1 MKKTLYRIGA
11 AVVLLVVALIFQ
23 TDIWWI
29 DLIIFAVPY
38 LIIGYDVLLEAFSGL
53 FRGAFLDENFLM
65 AIATVGAFAIGEY
78 SEAVGVMLFY
88 KVGETFE
95 QYAVGKSRKSI
106 AELMN
111 IRPDYANVLV
121 NGEVVVTDPDEVAI
135 GSRVLVKP
143 GEKVPLDGVVV
154 SGTSFLD
161 TSALTGESVPRS
173 ISTGD
178 EILSGWINTEGVLE
192 IQVTKEFGESTVSK
206 ILDMVENAS
215 NKKSNSENFISRF
228 ASVYTPIVVI
238 SAILL
243 AILPPLVVP
252 GQEFSTWIYRALSFL
267 VVSCPCALVI
277 SIPLSFFGG
286 IGGASRAGVLV
297 KGGNY
302 LEALAKTETVVFDKT
317 GTLTKGVFRVQK
329 VTVANEM
336 GEAELLKIAALA
348 ESYSNHP
355 ISKSIRQAAEAEGKL
370 DLSLVSDTKE
380 IAGHGVEAV
389 ISGQKIL
396 CGNGKLMEREN
407 IEFTPADSVGS
418 VVYLAVDGKFAG
430 HIVIADEVKSDAAK
444 AISDLKNSGVKKTVM
459 LTGDME
465 KTAQAVA
472 GELKIDHFFAGLLPG
487 DKVEKVEELLAEKNE
502 KKTIA
507 FVGDGINDA
516 PVLARADV
524 GIAMGAMGSDAA
536 IEAADIVIMT
546 DEPSKIATAM
556 KIARRTLSICRQNI
570 VFAIGIKV
578 LVLILTAFGY
588 TNMWAAVF
596 ADVGVAVLA
605 ILNAMR
611 ALKKV

>member
-11 AVVLLVVALIFQ
+11 AVALLIAALIFQ
-23 TDIWWI
+23 TDIWWVNV
-29 DLIIFAVPY
+29 IIFAVPY
-38 LIIGYDVLLEAFSGL
+38 LLVGYDVLMEAFSGL
-53 FRGAFLDENFLM
+53 FRGALLDENFLM

-78 SEAVGVMLFY
+78 TEAVGVMLFY

-95 QYAVGKSRKSI
+95 QYAVGKSRRSI

-121 NGEVVVTDPDEVAI
+121 NGEVVVTDPEDVAI
-135 GSRVLVKP
+135 DSRILVKP
-143 GEKVPLDGVVV
+143 GEKVPLDGIVVA
-154 SGTSFLD
+154 GTSFLD

-173 ISTGD
+173 ISVGD

-192 IQVTKEFGESTVSK
+192 IRVTKEFGESTVSK

-228 ASVYTPIVVI
+228 AAVYTPVVVI
-238 SAILL
+238 SALVL
-243 AILPPLVVP
+243 AILPPLVIP
-252 GQEFSTWIYRALSFL
+252 GQNFSTWIYRALSFL

-286 IGGASRAGVLV
+286 IGGASRVGVLV
-297 KGGNY
+297 KGSNY

-317 GTLTKGVFRVQK
+317 GTLTKGVFRVQQ
-329 VTVANEM
+329 VLPAEGM
-336 GEAELLKIAALA
+336 GENELLKIADLA

-355 ISKSIRQAAEAEGKL
+355 ISKSIRQAADEP
-370 DLSLVSDTKE
+370 DLSLVSDAKE
-380 IAGHGVEAV
+380 IAGHGVEAFIGGHRV
-389 ISGQKIL
+389 L

-407 IEFTPADSVGS
+407 IAYISADSAGT
-418 VVYLAVDGKFAG
+418 VVYVAVDGKFAG
-430 HIVIADEVKSDAAK
+430 HIVISDELKPDAAK
-444 AISDLKNSGVKKTVM
+444 AISALKNSGVKETVM
-459 LTGDME
+459 LTGDRE
-465 KTAQAVA
+465 RTAKAVA
-472 GELKIDHFFAGLLPG
+472 AELGIDGFFAELLPG
-487 DKVEKVEELLAEKNE
+487 DKVEKVEELLAKKNE
-502 KKTIA
+502 KNSLA

-570 VFAIGIKV
+570 IFAIGIKV
-578 LVLILTAFGY
+578 LVLVLTAFGY

>member
-1 MKKTLYRIGA
+1 MKRSVIRIIA
-11 AVVLLVVALIFQ
+11 ALALLITAAIVK
-23 TDIWWI
+23 TDIWWL
-29 DLIIFAVPY
+29 DTLIFLVPY
-38 LIIGYDVLLEAFSGL
+38 LIVGYDVLIEAVSGI

-78 SEAVGVMLFY
+78 TEAVGVMLFY

-111 IRPDYANVLV
+111 IRPDYANVLIE
-121 NGEVVVTDPDEVAI
+121 GEIVVKDPEEVGI
-135 GSRVLVKP
+135 GSKIIVKP
-143 GEKVPLDGVVV
+143 GEKVPLDGIVIK
-154 SGTSFLD
+154 GTSYMD

-173 ISTGD
+173 VAEGD
-178 EILSGWINTEGVLE
+178 EVLSGCINTEGLLE
-192 IQVTKEFGESTVSK
+192 IEVTKEFGDSTVSK

-228 ASVYTPIVVI
+228 AAVYTPVVVI
-238 SAILL
+238 SAVILAL
-243 AILPPLVVP
+243 LPPLLIP
-252 GQEFSTWIYRALSFL
+252 GQSFSLWLYRALSFL

-297 KGGNY
+297 KGSNY

-317 GTLTKGVFRVQK
+317 GTLTKGVFAVRDVCP
-329 VTVANEM
+329 AGDFSRE
-336 GEAELLKIAALA
+336 ELLTLAALA
-348 ESYSNHP
+348 ENYSDHP
-355 ISKSIRQAAEAEGKL
+355 ISKSLRLAAGEPDAASVT
-370 DLSLVSDTKE
+370 DAKE
-380 IAGHGVEAV
+380 IAGHGVEAIV
-389 ISGQKIL
+389 GGKKVL
-396 CGNGKLMEREN
+396 AGNHRLMEREKVEY
-407 IEFTPADSVGS
+407 IPAKAWGT
-418 VVYLAVDGKFAG
+418 VVYVAVDGSYAG
-430 HIVIADEVKSDAAK
+430 HIIISDEIKADAAAAVK
-444 AISDLKNSGVKKTVM
+444 ALRQSGVAETVL
-459 LTGDME
+459 LTGDIKE
-465 KTAQAVA
+465 NAEAVQR
-472 GELKIDHFFAGLLPG
+472 ELGIDRLHAGLLPG
-487 DKVEKVEELLAEKNE
+487 DKVAKLEEILKN
-502 KKTIA
+502 KSPKATVA

-546 DEPSKIATAM
+546 DEPSKISTAI

-578 LVLILTAFGY
+578 LVLVLTAFGF

-605 ILNAMR
+605 ILNSMR
-611 ALKKV
+611 TLKKE

>member
-1 MKKTLYRIGA
+1 MKNTLYRIGA
-11 AVVLLVVALIFQ
+11 AVALLIAALIFQ
-23 TDIWWI
+23 TDIWWVNV
-29 DLIIFAVPY
+29 IIFAVPY
-38 LIIGYDVLLEAFSGL
+38 LLVGYDVLMEAFSGL
-53 FRGAFLDENFLM
+53 FRGALLDENFLM

-78 SEAVGVMLFY
+78 TEAVGVMLFY

-95 QYAVGKSRKSI
+95 QYAVGKSRRSI

-121 NGEVVVTDPDEVAI
+121 NGEVVVTDPEDVAI
-135 GSRVLVKP
+135 GSRILVKP
-143 GEKVPLDGVVV
+143 GEKVPLDGVVI

-173 ISTGD
+173 ISVGD

-192 IQVTKEFGESTVSK
+192 IRVTKGFGESTVSK

-228 ASVYTPIVVI
+228 AAVYTPVVVI
-238 SAILL
+238 SALVL
-243 AILPPLVVP
+243 AILPPLVIP
-252 GQEFSTWIYRALSFL
+252 GQNFSTWIYRALSFL

-286 IGGASRAGVLV
+286 IGGASRVGVLV
-297 KGGNY
+297 KGSNY

-317 GTLTKGVFRVQK
+317 GTLTKGVFRVQQ
-329 VTVANEM
+329 VLPAEGM
-336 GEAELLKIAALA
+336 GENELLKIAALA

-355 ISKSIRQAAEAEGKL
+355 ISKSIRQAADEP
-370 DLSLVSDTKE
+370 DLSLVSDAKE

-389 ISGQKIL
+389 IGGHRVL

-407 IEFTPADSVGS
+407 IGYISADSAGT
-418 VVYLAVDGKFAG
+418 VVYVAVDGKFAG
-430 HIVIADEVKSDAAK
+430 HIVISDELKPDAAK
-444 AISDLKNSGVKKTVM
+444 AILALKNSGVKETVM
-459 LTGDME
+459 LTGDRE
-465 KTAQAVA
+465 KGAKAVA
-472 GELKIDHFFAGLLPG
+472 AELGIDRFFAELLPG
-487 DKVEKVEELLAEKNE
+487 DKVEKVEELLAKKNE
-502 KKTIA
+502 KNSLA

-578 LVLILTAFGY
+578 LVLVLTAFGY

-611 ALKKV
+611 SLRLEK